1 MKAPPVAASEALGG
15 CSFSEAGS
23 CRPIYADL
31 RPRGMLPVR
40 LSTISAAVGEP
51 SPASRHAAT
60 RACKGNAP
68 LRSACGA
75 SSPGSW
81 NNLPLGPS
89 QSLRRSPEQSP
100 EQSLEQSP
108 EQSPEQSLEQS
119 LAAPPSFAAGLN
131 ASHNKKDASATRV
144 VPPRLPS
151 HAPDRWAAN
160 CESLSVC
167 SMCGK
172 GQLE

>member
-23 CRPIYADL
+23 CRAIYADL
-31 RPRGMLPVR
+31 RPCGMLPVR

-89 QSLRRSPEQSP
+89 QSLGR
-100 EQSLEQSP
+100 SP